1 MKTEITELLGSQLGA
16 VEKEY
21 GSGFVKRIKKLLKKT
36 RRKQRNL
43 NIINLSGAHVNL
55 NLMVFNNK
63 EEISQLIM
71 ECHGNINN
79 ERP

>member
-55 NLMVFNNK
+55 NLVFNR

-79 ERP
+79 ERL

>member
-43 NIINLSGAHVNL
+43 NIINLGIV
-55 NLMVFNNK
+55 V
-63 EEISQLIM
+63 
-71 ECHGNINN
+71 
-79 ERP
+79 

>member
-1 MKTEITELLGSQLGA
+1 MQQLIDGLLGSQLGA

-55 NLMVFNNK
+55 NLVFNR

-79 ERP
+79 ERL

>member
-55 NLMVFNNK
+55 NLVFNR

>member
-1 MKTEITELLGSQLGA
+1 MQQLIDGLLGSQLGA

-55 NLMVFNNK
+55 NLVFNR

>member
-1 MKTEITELLGSQLGA
+1 MRTDLSELLGSQLGA

-36 RRKQRNL
+36 KRKQQNL
-43 NIINLSGAHVNL
+43 NIINLSGAQINL
-55 NLMVFNNK
+55 NLVFNR

>member
-1 MKTEITELLGSQLGA
+1 MQQLIDGLLGSQLGA

-21 GSGFVKRIKKLLKKT
+21 GSGFVRRIKKLLKKT
-36 RRKQRNL
+36 KRKQRSL

-55 NLMVFNNK
+55 NLVVFNR

-79 ERP
+79 ERL

>member
-1 MKTEITELLGSQLGA
+1 MQQLIDGLLGSQLGA

-36 RRKQRNL
+36 KRKQQNL
-43 NIINLSGAHVNL
+43 NIINLSGAHINL
-55 NLMVFNNK
+55 NLVFNR

>member
-1 MKTEITELLGSQLGA
+1 MRTDLSELLGSQLGA

-36 RRKQRNL
+36 KRKQQNL
-43 NIINLSGAHVNL
+43 NIINLSGAHINL
-55 NLMVFNNK
+55 NLVFNR

>member
-55 NLMVFNNK
+55 NLVFNR

-79 ERP
+79 ERA